1 MALPDLYSVFYFQL
15 KNGVAVPSFAGNC
28 HAFGYCS
35 VVIIDRHFVAAYR
48 ALYPVHDLLFFFI
61 HYTSPSSD
69 LPFSSAFSRAFWRC
83 SSSCDTGS
91 AYSIFMRL

>member
-1 MALPDLYSVFYFQL
+1 MALLDLYSVFYFQL

-48 ALYPVHDLLFFFI
+48 TLYPVHDLLFFFI

-69 LPFSSAFSRAFWRC
+69 LPFSSAFSRAF
-83 SSSCDTGS
+83 
-91 AYSIFMRL
+91 